1 MVGKRPHTSF
11 HTHPSATTFS
21 SRFLFWKNE
30 SEAFPPWEGFWAP
43 PSVQKRGASIPTR
56 REGAGLR
63 LQYRAS
69 EKTAGLSQQQTARHC
84 VSERFLSESAKGP
97 LCPQPFLRS
106 PNNGSLNAHM
116 CRGSTRTLSDP
127 EMWWPCSDTLDTVT
141 GHLECTANPVRGQGG
156 GRRVRAG
163 QEALSESVPGGESCT
178 GSVPLQPSARHR
190 EAKALQCSASK
201 GHKGQDSARLWEP
214 NRSPLDASE
223 ARHDGRTVGR
233 LQGLSDHF

>member
-11 HTHPSATTFS
+11 HMHPSTTTFS

-30 SEAFPPWEGFWAP
+30 SKAFPPWEGFWAP
-43 PSVQKRGASIPTR
+43 TSTQNRGAWIPTR

-116 CRGSTRTLSDP
+116 CWGSTRTLSDP

-141 GHLECTANPVRGQGG
+141 GHLECTVQTANPVCGQGG
-156 GRRVRAG
+156 GRGVRAG
-163 QEALSESVPGGESCT
+163 QEALSE
-178 GSVPLQPSARHR
+178 
-190 EAKALQCSASK
+190 
-201 GHKGQDSARLWEP
+201 
-214 NRSPLDASE
+214 
-223 ARHDGRTVGR
+223 
-233 LQGLSDHF
+233 